1 MATKVKDL
9 QVIYSGNIVI
19 EHYNMDSGVAE
30 VYFSGKMSDLNE
42 DEYINLL
49 SADVYHIETSDNGIG
64 IIADICDHDVIAVP
78 SNRYLAG
85 FVRLYAKFKAEKP
98 DPDVCFTLQKQSDGM
113 SISIHFKGEKESAWY
128 AKCHNNG
135 RIGGSSSLRQRD
147 TAYSYHLF
155 SFLRRYLNISNDYEE
170 SFADTEDPHVYF
182 TATIKDNHD

>member
-1 MATKVKDL
+1 MTKVKDL

-30 VYFSGKMSDLNE
+30 VYFQGKMSDLNE
-42 DEYINLL
+42 DKYINLL
-49 SADVYHIETSDNGIG
+49 SADVYHIEPLDKG

-78 SNRYLAG
+78 DNKYFAD
-85 FVRLYAKFKAEKP
+85 FIRLYAKFKAEKP
-98 DPDVCFTLQKQSDGM
+98 DPDVRFTLQEHSDGM
-113 SISIHFKGEKESAWY
+113 SISIHLEGNKESAWY

-135 RIGGSSSLRQRD
+135 RISGSSSLRQRD

-155 SFLRRYLNISNDYEE
+155 SFLRKHLDISNDYQE
-170 SFADTEDPHVYF
+170 SFADTEDPRVYF

>member
-1 MATKVKDL
+1 MTTKVKDL

-19 EHYNMDSGVAE
+19 EHYNMDNGVAE

-49 SADVYHIETSDNGIG
+49 SADVYHIEPSSDNG
-64 IIADICDHDVIAVP
+64 IIADICNHDVIAVP
-78 SNRYLAG
+78 DNKYLAD
-85 FVRLYAKFKAEKP
+85 FVRLYARFKADKP
-98 DPDVCFTLQKQSDGM
+98 DPEVSFTLQKHSDGM
-113 SISIHFKGEKESAWY
+113 SISIHLEGKKESAWY

-135 RIGGSSSLRQRD
+135 RISGSSSLRQRD
-147 TAYSYHLF
+147 TAHSYHLY
-155 SFLRRYLNISNDYEE
+155 SFLRKYLDISNDYEE

>member
-1 MATKVKDL
+1 MTTKVKDL

-19 EHYNMDSGVAE
+19 EHYNMDSGIAE

-42 DEYINLL
+42 DKYINLL
-49 SADVYHIETSDNGIG
+49 SADVYHIEPLDNG

-78 SNRYLAG
+78 TNKYLAD
-85 FVRLYAKFKAEKP
+85 FVRLYARFKAEKP
-98 DPDVCFTLQKQSDGM
+98 DPDVCFTLQEQSDGM
-113 SISIHFKGEKESAWY
+113 SISIHFKGEKDSAWY

-135 RIGGSSSLRQRD
+135 RISGSSSLRQRD
-147 TAYSYHLF
+147 TAYSYHLY
-155 SFLRRYLNISNDYEE
+155 SFLRKYLDISNDYQE

>member
-1 MATKVKDL
+1 MTTKVKDL

-42 DEYINLL
+42 DKYINLL
-49 SADVYHIETSDNGIG
+49 SADVYHIEPLDKG

-78 SNRYLAG
+78 DNKYLIA
-85 FVRLYAKFKAEKP
+85 FCSLYAKFKAEKP
-98 DPDVCFTLQKQSDGM
+98 DPDVCFTLQKHSDGM
-113 SISIHFKGEKESAWY
+113 SISIHLEGNKESAWY

-135 RIGGSSSLRQRD
+135 RISGSSSLRQRD
-147 TAYSYHLF
+147 TAHSHHLY
-155 SFLRRYLNISNDYEE
+155 SFLRKYLDISNDYQE

-182 TATIKDNHD
+182 TAVIKENHD

>member
-1 MATKVKDL
+1 MTTKVKDL

-30 VYFSGKMSDLNE
+30 VYFIGKMSDLTE
-42 DEYINLL
+42 DKYINLL
-49 SADVYHIETSDNGIG
+49 SADVYHIEPSDNG

-78 SNRYLAG
+78 TNRHLAD

-98 DPDVCFTLQKQSDGM
+98 DPDVGFTLQKQSDGI
-113 SISIHFKGEKESAWY
+113 SISIHLKGEKESAWY

-135 RIGGSSSLRQRD
+135 RISGSSSLRQRD
-147 TAYSYHLF
+147 TAYSYRLY
-155 SFLRRYLNISNDYEE
+155 SFLRRFLDISNDYQE

-182 TATIKDNHD
+182 TATIKDNHE

>member
-1 MATKVKDL
+1 MTTKVKDL

-19 EHYNMDSGVAE
+19 EHYNIDSDVAE
-30 VYFSGKMSDLNE
+30 VYFAGKMSDLTE

-49 SADVYHIETSDNGIG
+49 SADVYHIEPLDNG

-78 SNRYLAG
+78 TNRHLAD

-113 SISIHFKGEKESAWY
+113 SISIHFKSEKESAWY
-128 AKCHNNG
+128 AKCYNNG
-135 RIGGSSSLRQRD
+135 RISGSSSLRQRD
-147 TAYSYHLF
+147 TAYSYNLF
-155 SFLRRYLNISNDYEE
+155 SFLRKYLDISNDYQE